1 MPKLFESPADEIARL
16 IFVRH
21 GRTTKNTE
29 SRIGARDDSELDQTG
44 QRQAELVARRLRD
57 FPISHIY
64 ASPILRAR
72 HTAGII
78 ASELGLP
85 VVEDQD
91 LTEYDFG
98 VISGLSMDE
107 IDQKFPDI
115 YADLQDWI
123 YQKTNPDRPRPVIPG
138 EETFAA
144 LETRA
149 ARFTGMISDKHKG
162 QTIVAVTHLGVIKA
176 CIAAV
181 FGCSIQHS
189 MNYIA
194 FNTSLTVIDFLRKRP
209 ILMTFNDTRHLEQ
222 QLNYGNITLF

>member
-1 MPKLFESPADEIARL
+1 MSKLFESPADEIARL

-21 GRTTKNTE
+21 GRTNKNTE
-29 SRIGARDDSELDQTG
+29 SRIGARDNSDLDETG
-44 QRQAELVARRLRD
+44 LRQAQLAAKRLKD

-78 ASELGLP
+78 ASELELP
-85 VVEDQD
+85 VLENQD

-98 VISGLSMDE
+98 MISGLTMAE
-107 IDQKFPDI
+107 IDQKYPDI

-123 YQKTNPDRPRPVIPG
+123 YQKTDPDRARPVIPG

-144 LETRA
+144 LETRTRQFLDTIA
-149 ARFTGMISDKHKG
+149 EHHKG
-162 QTIVAVTHLGVIKA
+162 QTVLAVTHLGVIKA

-181 FGCSIQHS
+181 FGCSIQRS

-194 FNTSLTVIDFLRKRP
+194 FNTSLTIIDFLRKRP
-209 ILMTFNDTRHLEQ
+209 ILMAFNDTRHLEQ
-222 QLNYGNITLF
+222 QLTYGNITLF